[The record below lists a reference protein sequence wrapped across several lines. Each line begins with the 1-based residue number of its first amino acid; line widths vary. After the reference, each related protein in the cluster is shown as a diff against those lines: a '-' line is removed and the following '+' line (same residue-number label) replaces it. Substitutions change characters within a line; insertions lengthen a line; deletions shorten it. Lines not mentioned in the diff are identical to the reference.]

1 MSCDF
6 HFLLWTVAL
15 IHKRYH
21 FNVFDLKS
29 AADLVIILY
38 LPFLKYIYLFTNDT
52 LYLKE
57 M

>member
-21 FNVFDLKS
+21 LNVFDLKS

-38 LPFLKYIYLFTNDT
+38 LPFLKCIYLFTNDT
-52 LYLKE
+52 LHLKE